1 MNSIRPFTRSNS
13 VRERKGNLTVAPLH
27 SAHRYRLSTGSGR
40 HRCHAGSPSGW
51 RRINRSSL
59 HVRYHTL
66 TLTLTLVSRG
76 RVHNH
81 VALQLNVVSASR
93 LRAHTHAHARS
104 HSGTVYSGT
113 VNERAQ
119 HLCSRILT
127 RQPSRH
133 AYLSCRNKAPGS
145 FPPRLPP
152 PPGLP
157 WRSRYPCIGHPP
169 SRAGRE
175 AGLAFPPPSIMGNI
189 GVRIFGRVNRSISY
203 PWTSL
208 RVPSLCLWSLR

>member
-13 VRERKGNLTVAPLH
+13 VRERKGNLTVALLH

-152 PPGLP
+152 GPSLALTLP
-157 WRSRYPCIGHPP
+157 VHRTSSLQGRQGG
-169 SRAGRE
+169 RAG
-175 AGLAFPPPSIMGNI
+175 LPPPSIMGNI